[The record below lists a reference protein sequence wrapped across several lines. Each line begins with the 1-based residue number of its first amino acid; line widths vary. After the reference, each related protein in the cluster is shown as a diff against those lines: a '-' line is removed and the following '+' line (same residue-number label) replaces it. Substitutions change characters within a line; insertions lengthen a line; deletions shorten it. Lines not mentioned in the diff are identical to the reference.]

1 MYSMTLLFENLF
13 HLLDGI
19 LNRSPALCLF
29 LLSGGLILGSMILDR
44 LNRVRVA
51 IPKPSISN
59 QSVGDGTA

>member
-1 MYSMTLLFENLF
+1 MYSMTLLFESSF

-19 LNRSPALCLF
+19 LSRSPVLCLF

-44 LNRVRVA
+44 RSRVRVA
-51 IPKPSISN
+51 EPSISN